1 MRWITCLFTFLL
13 YSFFHCTEKKDEKLQ
28 HVVNTEKHKHY
39 WYIQFLHI
47 PFILFIQIEIDSF
60 QMICTPEQLI
70 KNLHLAIYALNKKKQ
85 T

>member
-1 MRWITCLFTFLL
+1 MNHLFVYLPTLFILSL
-13 YSFFHCTEKKDEKLQ
+13 YRKKKDEKLQ
-28 HVVNTEKHKHY
+28 HVVNTGKHKHY

-60 QMICTPEQLI
+60 QIICTPEQLI
-70 KNLHLAIYALNKKKQ
+70 KNLHLAIYALSKKKQ